1 LNGAASLL
9 FALCGVLFLGAV
21 YYMLASKKPGVYPP
35 KAILKKRA
43 GALAGAGAVFFLLA
57 FILTGFS

>member
-1 LNGAASLL
+1 MNGAASLL

-35 KAILKKRA
+35 KSILRKRA
-43 GALAGAGAVFFLLA
+43 VALGGAGAFFFLLA